1 MPPGSVEWH
10 FVFRQKRHISFVTR
24 SFALMSGQELFGYAS
39 AIVVGLVIGLAGG
52 GGSILTVPIFIYV
65 FHIPTVLATTYSLF
79 VVGSTSLV
87 GSVNHI
93 WKKRV
98 DLRVTLA
105 FALPSFVSVYLSRRF
120 LLPFLPD
127 PMFRFEQFVLS
138 KSDAIL
144 YFFAIVM
151 IIAARAMIQHD
162 YPERGQ
168 AADGRPRYGS
178 LALDGLAVGLLT
190 GTIGA
195 GGGFL
200 IVPMLVLL
208 AGLPVQRAVAT
219 SVLIIAVNSFV
230 GFLGDVHHTNL
241 NWNFLL
247 PFTGLSIIGIFVG
260 MYLARFVAPDKL
272 KKGFGWFVLIVAL
285 YMIAREIL

>member
-1 MPPGSVEWH
+1 MN
-10 FVFRQKRHISFVTR
+10 
-24 SFALMSGQELFGYAS
+24 GQELIGYAS
-39 AIVVGLVIGLAGG
+39 AVIVGLVIGLAGG
-52 GGSILTVPIFIYV
+52 GGSILTVPIFVYL
-65 FHIPTVLATTYSLF
+65 FGIPTVLATTYSLF

-87 GSVNHI
+87 GSVNHVL
-93 WKKRV
+93 KKRV

-105 FALPSFVSVYLSRRF
+105 FALPSFVSVYLTRRF
-120 LLPFLPD
+120 LVPALPD
-127 PMFRFEQFVLS
+127 PLFRLDTVVLP

-151 IIAARAMIQHD
+151 VIAANAMIKND
-162 YPERGQ
+162 SPEQGE
-168 AADGRPRYGS
+168 AADGHPRYGA
-178 LALDGLAVGLLT
+178 LALDGLAVGMLT

-208 AGLPVQRAVAT
+208 AGLPINRAVAT

-230 GFLGDVHHTNL
+230 GFMGDIHQTDL

-260 MYLARFVAPDKL
+260 MYLARFVAPNKL
-272 KKGFGWFVLIVAL
+272 KRGFGWFVLLVAGYITDVGRRPACPL
-285 YMIAREIL
+285 SHKQRTGCPTYYGN

>member
-1 MPPGSVEWH
+1 MTS
-10 FVFRQKRHISFVTR
+10 T
-24 SFALMSGQELFGYAS
+24 ELFGYAS
-39 AIVVGLVIGLAGG
+39 AIIVGLVIGLAGG
-52 GGSILTVPIFIYV
+52 GGSILTVPIFVYV

-79 VVGSTSLV
+79 VVGSTSLI
-87 GSVNHI
+87 GSANHI

-120 LLPFLPD
+120 LLPALPD
-127 PMFRFEQFVLS
+127 PLFQFDQFILP
-138 KSDAIL
+138 KSNAIL

-151 IIAARAMIQHD
+151 IIAARAMIRSDQ
-162 YPERGQ
+162 PERGE

-208 AGLPVQRAVAT
+208 AGLPISRAVAT

-230 GFLGDVHHTNL
+230 GFLGDIQHTNL

-247 PFTGLSIIGIFVG
+247 PFTSLSIIGIFIG
-260 MYLARFVAPDKL
+260 MYLARFVAPDRL
-272 KKGFGWFVLIVAL
+272 KKGFGWFVLAVAG
-285 YMIAREIL
+285 YMIVMEIM

>member
-1 MPPGSVEWH
+1 
-10 FVFRQKRHISFVTR
+10 
-24 SFALMSGQELFGYAS
+24 MSTQELFGYAS
-39 AIVVGLVIGLAGG
+39 AVIVGLVIGLAGG

-79 VVGSTSLV
+79 VVGSTSLI
-87 GSVNHI
+87 GSINHI
-93 WKKRV
+93 WQKRV
-98 DLRVTLA
+98 NLRVTLV
-105 FALPSFVSVYLSRRF
+105 FALPSFISVYLSRRF

-127 PMFRFEQFVLS
+127 PLIQIGAFVLP
-138 KSDAIL
+138 KSNAIL

-151 IIAARAMIQHD
+151 IIAAQAMIRSD
-162 YPERGQ
+162 RPEQGE

-208 AGLPVQRAVAT
+208 AGLPVHRAVAT
-219 SVLIIAVNSFV
+219 SVFIIAINSFV
-230 GFLGDVHHTNL
+230 GFLGDIQHTTL

-260 MYLARFVAPDKL
+260 MYLARFVAPEKL

-285 YMIAREIL
+285 YMISKELM

>member
-1 MPPGSVEWH
+1 
-10 FVFRQKRHISFVTR
+10 
-24 SFALMSGQELFGYAS
+24 MSGQELIGYAS

-52 GGSILTVPIFIYV
+52 GGSILTVPIFVYV

-79 VVGSTSLV
+79 VVGSTSLI

-93 WKKRV
+93 WNKRV
-98 DLRVTLA
+98 DLRVTVA
-105 FALPSFVSVYLSRRF
+105 FALPSFISVYLSRRF
-120 LLPFLPD
+120 LVPALPD
-127 PMFRFEQFVLS
+127 PLFQFERFVLS
-138 KSDAIL
+138 KSQAIL

-151 IIAARAMIQHD
+151 IIAARAMISSER
-162 YPERGQ
+162 PEQGE
-168 AADGRPRYGS
+168 AADGRPRYTS

-200 IVPMLVLL
+200 IVPMLVLM
-208 AGLPVQRAVAT
+208 AGLPMYRAVAT

-230 GFLGDVHHTNL
+230 GFLGDIHHTNL

-247 PFTGLSIIGIFVG
+247 PFTGLSIIGIWTG
-260 MYLARFVAPDKL
+260 LYLSRYIAPDRL
-272 KKGFGWFVLIVAL
+272 KKGFGWFVLVVAV
-285 YMIAREIL
+285 YMIIRELM

>member
-1 MPPGSVEWH
+1 
-10 FVFRQKRHISFVTR
+10 
-24 SFALMSGQELFGYAS
+24 MSGQELFGYAS

-52 GGSILTVPIFIYV
+52 GGSILTVPIFVYV
-65 FHIPTVLATTYSLF
+65 FHIPMVLATTYSLF
-79 VVGSTSLV
+79 VVGSTSLI
-87 GSVNHI
+87 GSVNHV

-120 LLPFLPD
+120 LVPALPD
-127 PMFRFEQFVLS
+127 PLFQFGTFVLP
-138 KSDAIL
+138 KSNAIL

-151 IIAARAMIQHD
+151 ILAARAMIRND
-162 YPERGQ
+162 RPEEGE

-178 LALDGLAVGLLT
+178 LSLDGLAVGLLT

-200 IVPMLVLL
+200 IVPMLVLM
-208 AGLPVQRAVAT
+208 AALPIQRAVAT

-230 GFLGDVHHTNL
+230 GFLGDIHHTDL

-247 PFTGLSIIGIFVG
+247 PFTGLSIVGIFVG

-272 KKGFGWFVLIVAL
+272 KKGFGWFVLVVAL
-285 YMIAREIL
+285 YMISRELM

>member
-1 MPPGSVEWH
+1 MTS
-10 FVFRQKRHISFVTR
+10 
-24 SFALMSGQELFGYAS
+24 AELFGYAS
-39 AIVVGLVIGLAGG
+39 ALVVGFVIGLAGG
-52 GGSILTVPIFIYV
+52 GGSILTVPIFVYV
-65 FHIPTVLATTYSLF
+65 FNVPTVLATTYSLF
-79 VVGSTSLV
+79 VVGSTSLI
-87 GSVNHI
+87 GSINHI

-98 DLRVTLA
+98 DLRVTAA

-120 LLPFLPD
+120 LVPALPD
-127 PMFRFEQFVLS
+127 PLFQFGRFSLS

-151 IIAARAMIQHD
+151 VIAARAMIRND
-162 YPERGQ
+162 RPEQGE
-168 AADGRPRYGS
+168 AADGRPRYGTLS
-178 LALDGLAVGLLT
+178 LDGLAVGLLT

-208 AGLPVQRAVAT
+208 AGLPIHRAVAT

-230 GFLGDVHHTNL
+230 GFLGDITHTRL

-247 PFTGLSIIGIFVG
+247 PFTGLSIVGIFLG

-272 KKGFGWFVLIVAL
+272 KKGFGWFVLTVAG
-285 YMIAREIL
+285 YMIAREVL

>member
-1 MPPGSVEWH
+1 
-10 FVFRQKRHISFVTR
+10 
-24 SFALMSGQELFGYAS
+24 MSGQEIFGYAS

-52 GGSILTVPIFIYV
+52 GGSILTVPIFVYV
-65 FHIPTVLATTYSLF
+65 FGIPTVLATTYSLF

-87 GSVNHI
+87 GSVNHVL
-93 WKKRV
+93 KKRV
-98 DLRVTLA
+98 DLRVTVA
-105 FALPSFVSVYLSRRF
+105 FALPSFISVYLSRRF
-120 LLPFLPD
+120 LVPALPD
-127 PMFRFEQFVLS
+127 PLFRLNTFVLP

-151 IIAARAMIQHD
+151 VIAAKAMIRND
-162 YPERGQ
+162 RPEQGE
-168 AADGRPRYGS
+168 AADGKPRYGA
-178 LALDGLAVGLLT
+178 LALDGLAVGMLT

-208 AGLPVQRAVAT
+208 AGLPMNRAVAT

-230 GFLGDVHHTNL
+230 GFLGDIHQTQL
-241 NWNFLL
+241 DWNFLL

-260 MYLARFVAPDKL
+260 LYLARFVAPDKL
-272 KKGFGWFVLIVAL
+272 KQGFGWFVLLVAG
-285 YMIAREIL
+285 YMIIREVL

>member
-1 MPPGSVEWH
+1 
-10 FVFRQKRHISFVTR
+10 
-24 SFALMSGQELFGYAS
+24 MSGQELFGYAS
-39 AIVVGLVIGLAGG
+39 AVVVGLVIGLAGG
-52 GGSILTVPIFIYV
+52 GGSILTVPIFVYV
-65 FHIPTVLATTYSLF
+65 FSIPTVLATTYSLF

-87 GSVNHI
+87 GSLNHLY
-93 WKKRV
+93 KKRV
-98 DLRVTLA
+98 NLRVTA
-105 FALPSFVSVYLSRRF
+105 VFALPSFVSVYLSRRF
-120 LLPFLPD
+120 LVPALPD
-127 PMFRFEQFVLS
+127 PLFRFGRFVLP

-151 IIAARAMIQHD
+151 IIAARAMIRSD
-162 YPERGQ
+162 YPERGE
-168 AADGRPRYGS
+168 AADGRPRYGA

-208 AGLPVQRAVAT
+208 AGLPIHRAVAT

-230 GFLGDVHHTNL
+230 GFLGDVHHTDL
-241 NWNFLL
+241 DWNFLL
-247 PFTGLSIIGIFVG
+247 PFTGLSIAGIFVG

-272 KKGFGWFVLIVAL
+272 KKGFGWFVLIVAG
-285 YMIAREIL
+285 YMIVKEVL

>member
-1 MPPGSVEWH
+1 
-10 FVFRQKRHISFVTR
+10 
-24 SFALMSGQELFGYAS
+24 MSGQELFGYAS
-39 AIVVGLVIGLAGG
+39 AIIVGLVIGLAGG
-52 GGSILTVPIFIYV
+52 GGSILTVPIFVYV

-87 GSVNHI
+87 GSLNHI

-98 DLRVTLA
+98 NLPVTLA

-120 LLPFLPD
+120 LVPALPD
-127 PMFRFEQFVLS
+127 PLFQFERFMLP

-151 IIAARAMIQHD
+151 IIAARAMIRNDQ
-162 YPERGQ
+162 PEQGE

-208 AGLPVQRAVAT
+208 AGLPIQRAVAT

-230 GFLGDVHHTNL
+230 GFLGDIHHTDL

-247 PFTGLSIIGIFVG
+247 PFTGLSIIGIFIG
-260 MYLARFVAPDKL
+260 MYLARFLAPDKL
-272 KKGFGWFVLIVAL
+272 KKGFGWFVLVIAG
-285 YMIAREIL
+285 YMILREIL

>member
-1 MPPGSVEWH
+1 
-10 FVFRQKRHISFVTR
+10 
-24 SFALMSGQELFGYAS
+24 MSGQELFGYAS

-52 GGSILTVPIFIYV
+52 GGSILTVPIFVYV
-65 FHIPTVLATTYSLF
+65 FGVPTVLATTYSLF

-87 GSVNHI
+87 GSVNHL
-93 WKKRV
+93 WKKQV
-98 DLRVTLA
+98 DLRVTAA
-105 FALPSFVSVYLSRRF
+105 FALPSFLSVYLSRRF
-120 LLPFLPD
+120 VVPALPD
-127 PMFRFEQFVLS
+127 PLFGFERFVLS

-144 YFFAIVM
+144 YFFAVVM
-151 IIAARAMIQHD
+151 IIAGRAMIRSDH
-162 YPERGQ
+162 PERGE
-168 AADGRPRYGS
+168 AADGRPRYGA

-208 AGLPVQRAVAT
+208 AGLPMHRAVAT

-230 GFLGDVHHTNL
+230 GFLGDIHHAQL

-247 PFTGLSIIGIFVG
+247 PFTGLSIVGIFAG
-260 MYLARFVAPDKL
+260 LYLARFVAPDKL
-272 KKGFGWFVLIVAL
+272 KKGFGWLVLGVAG
-285 YMIAREIL
+285 YIIAKEVA